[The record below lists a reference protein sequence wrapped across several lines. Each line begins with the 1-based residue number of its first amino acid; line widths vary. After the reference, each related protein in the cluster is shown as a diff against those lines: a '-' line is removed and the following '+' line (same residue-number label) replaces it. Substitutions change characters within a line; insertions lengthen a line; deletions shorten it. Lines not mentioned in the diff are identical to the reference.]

1 MENYIVTRAFQ
12 HRGGMWRPG
21 QTIRLSAEEAGDR
34 FVREH
39 VRPAGDGEAGKAAPA
54 PNLTNGE
61 AARRGDAPGKV
72 ADEADGGRLTAAE
85 MRAALAKAGVPVP
98 PNARRAELD
107 ALWEN
112 FRQSVAG
119 SPAEANRPRETGV

>member
-1 MENYIVTRAFQ
+1 
-12 HRGGMWRPG
+12 
-21 QTIRLSAEEAGDR
+21 
-34 FVREH
+34 
-39 VRPAGDGEAGKAAPA
+39 
-54 PNLTNGE
+54 
-61 AARRGDAPGKV
+61 
-72 ADEADGGRLTAAE
+72 